1 MLTAAVALGVAA
13 LALLSPLERR
23 LREQEVRDLVAQA
36 TQSRSAFTDLDLTD
50 LRPGSA
56 RLQRLIRRVARQT
69 GARIALLGP
78 PGRAIVDTDPDEH
91 DGFKDYAAALA
102 TSRAVRRVVPDGTA
116 GEARVAVRVEIAG
129 RDYVLALRKPLDE
142 QRAAVLTVRR
152 AFLTAAIAALAVSFL
167 VAAGFAA
174 TIVRRLHRLRDA
186 MHAFGRSGARSELP
200 EEAGTDEV
208 ADLSRA
214 FAELGERLAGQEEL
228 RRAFVA
234 TASHELR
241 TPLTSL
247 QGQLELLEED
257 LTGPAPDLED
267 ARRQLAG
274 ARVQSDR
281 LARLASDLLD
291 LSRLDARLEMRRE
304 PVAVA
309 ELSRAV
315 AAEFE
320 ARASR
325 RGTRIELDAPVDL
338 RADADP
344 GAVARVLRILLDNA
358 LRHSPADAA
367 VQVDVRALGA
377 AVEIGVA
384 DHGPGIPL
392 ADRERIFDRFARGAD
407 AGEQGGFG
415 LGLAIGRELSE
426 RMGGSLVLDHG
437 DGGMTRFAL
446 RLPAAEAVAEAGQ
459 ANAIP
464 T

>member
-13 LALLSPLERR
+13 LALLGPLERR
-23 LREQEVRDLVAQA
+23 LRDQEVRDLVTQA
-36 TQSRSAFTDLDLTD
+36 TQSRSSFTDLDLTD
-50 LRPGSA
+50 VRPGAA
-56 RLQRLIRRVARQT
+56 RLQRLIRRIARET
-69 GARIALLGP
+69 GARIALLEP
-78 PGRAIVDTDPDEH
+78 TGRAIVDTDPDEH
-91 DGFKDYAAALA
+91 DAFKDFAPALA
-102 TSRAVRRVVPDGTA
+102 TNRAVRRVVPDGAA
-116 GEARVAVRVEIAG
+116 GEARVAVRVAIAD
-129 RDYVLALRKPLDE
+129 RYYVLALRKPLNE
-142 QRAAVLTVRR
+142 QRAAVLSVRR
-152 AFLTAAIAALAVSFL
+152 AFLTAALAALAVAFL

-174 TIVRRLHRLRDA
+174 TVVRRLHRLRDA
-186 MHAFGRSGARSELP
+186 MLAFGHSGARSELP
-200 EEAGTDEV
+200 KETGSDEV

-214 FAELGERLAGQEEL
+214 FAELGERLAGQEEI

-247 QGQLELLEED
+247 QGQLELLDED
-257 LTGPAPDLED
+257 LTAPAPDLDD

-291 LSRLDARLEMRRE
+291 LSRLDAWLEMRRE

-315 AAEFE
+315 VAEFD
-320 ARASR
+320 ARTRR
-325 RGTRIELDAPVDL
+325 RGKPIDLDAAVDI

-367 VQVDVRALGA
+367 VRVEVRAADSG
-377 AVEIGVA
+377 VEIVVS
-384 DHGPGIPL
+384 DRGPGIPL
-392 ADRERIFDRFARGAD
+392 ADRERIFDRFARGTD
-407 AGEQGGFG
+407 AGEHGGFG

-426 RMGGSLVLDHG
+426 RMGGSLVL
-437 DGGMTRFAL
+437 GGCEGGVTRFVL
-446 RLPAAEAVAEAGQ
+446 HLPAAEAGRT
-459 ANAIP
+459 NAIP

>member
-13 LALLSPLERR
+13 LALLGPLERR
-23 LREQEVRDLVAQA
+23 LRDQEVRDLVTQA
-36 TQSRSAFTDLDLTD
+36 TQSRTTFTDLEGAD
-50 LRPGSA
+50 LRPGAA
-56 RLQRLIRRVARQT
+56 RLQRLIRRLARQT
-69 GARIALLGP
+69 GARIALLDA

-91 DGFKDYAAALA
+91 DAFKDFAPALA
-102 TSRAVRRVVPDGTA
+102 TSRAVRRVVPSGAA
-116 GEARVAVRVEIAG
+116 GEARVAVRVPIAG
-129 RDYVLALRKPLDE
+129 SYYVLALRKPLNE
-142 QRAAVLTVRR
+142 QRAAVVSVRR
-152 AFLTAAIAALAVSFL
+152 AFLTAAIAALAVAFL

-186 MHAFGRSGARSELP
+186 MLAFGRSGARSELP
-200 EEAGTDEV
+200 RATGHDEV

-214 FAELGERLAGQEEL
+214 FAELDERLAGQEEI

-247 QGQLELLEED
+247 QGQLELLDDD

-320 ARASR
+320 ARAHR
-325 RGTRIELDAPVDL
+325 RGGRIALDAPADL

-358 LRHSPADAA
+358 LRHSPSDAA
-367 VQVDVRALGA
+367 VRVEVRALGQ
-377 AVEIGVA
+377 AVEIAVA
-384 DHGPGIPL
+384 DSGPGIPL
-392 ADRERIFDRFARGAD
+392 ADRERIFERFARGAD
-407 AGEQGGFG
+407 AGAQGGFG

-426 RMGGSLVLDHG
+426 RMGGSLALDLC
-437 DGGMTRFAL
+437 DGGITRFAL
-446 RLPAAEAVAEAGQ
+446 RLPAAEAVAEVAH

>member
-1 MLTAAVALGVAA
+1 
-13 LALLSPLERR
+13 
-23 LREQEVRDLVAQA
+23 
-36 TQSRSAFTDLDLTD
+36 
-50 LRPGSA
+50 
-56 RLQRLIRRVARQT
+56 
-69 GARIALLGP
+69 
-78 PGRAIVDTDPDEH
+78 
-91 DGFKDYAAALA
+91 
-102 TSRAVRRVVPDGTA
+102 
-116 GEARVAVRVEIAG
+116 
-129 RDYVLALRKPLDE
+129 
-142 QRAAVLTVRR
+142 
-152 AFLTAAIAALAVSFL
+152 
-167 VAAGFAA
+167 
-174 TIVRRLHRLRDA
+174 VRRLHRLRDA
-186 MHAFGRSGARSELP
+186 MLAFGRSGARSELP
-200 EEAGTDEV
+200 LETGTDEV
-208 ADLSRA
+208 ADLARA

-247 QGQLELLEED
+247 QGQLELLDED
-257 LTGPAPDLED
+257 LTRPSPDLED

-291 LSRLDARLEMRRE
+291 LSRLDARLEMRSE

-315 AAEFE
+315 VAEFD
-320 ARASR
+320 ARAGR
-325 RGTRIELDAPVDL
+325 RGTRVELDAPLDL

-367 VQVDVRALGA
+367 VQVDVRALGS

-384 DHGPGIPL
+384 DHGPGIAP
-392 ADRERIFDRFARGAD
+392 ADRERIFERFARGAD

-426 RMGGSLVLDHG
+426 RMGGSLVLDRCE
-437 DGGMTRFAL
+437 GGITRFVL
-446 RLPAAEAVAEAGQ
+446 RLPAAEAVAEARQ

>member
-1 MLTAAVALGVAA
+1 
-13 LALLSPLERR
+13 
-23 LREQEVRDLVAQA
+23 
-36 TQSRSAFTDLDLTD
+36 
-50 LRPGSA
+50 
-56 RLQRLIRRVARQT
+56 
-69 GARIALLGP
+69 
-78 PGRAIVDTDPDEH
+78 
-91 DGFKDYAAALA
+91 
-102 TSRAVRRVVPDGTA
+102 
-116 GEARVAVRVEIAG
+116 VAVRVAIAEHY
-129 RDYVLALRKPLDE
+129 YVLALRKPLNE
-142 QRAAVLTVRR
+142 QRAAVLSVRR
-152 AFLTAAIAALAVSFL
+152 AFLTAALAALAVAFL

-174 TIVRRLHRLRDA
+174 TVVRRLHRLRDA
-186 MHAFGRSGARSELP
+186 VLAFGRSGARSELP
-200 EEAGTDEV
+200 EETGTDEV

-214 FAELGERLAGQEEL
+214 FVELGERLAAQEEL

-247 QGQLELLEED
+247 QGQLELLDED
-257 LTGPAPDLED
+257 LTGAAPDLED

-281 LARLASDLLD
+281 IARLASDLLD

-315 AAEFE
+315 VAEFD
-320 ARASR
+320 ARAR
-325 RGTRIELDAPVDL
+325 RRSTPIDLDAAVDI

-367 VQVDVRALGA
+367 VRVEVRAPDS
-377 AVEIGVA
+377 AVEVVVS
-384 DHGPGIPL
+384 DRGPGVPL
-392 ADRERIFDRFARGAD
+392 ADRERIFQRFARGTD

-426 RMGGSLVLDHG
+426 RMGGSLVLG
-437 DGGMTRFAL
+437 GCDGGVTRFVL
-446 RLPAAEAVAEAGQ
+446 RLPAAEAGR

>member
-13 LALLSPLERR
+13 LALLGPLERR
-23 LREQEVRDLVAQA
+23 LRDQEVRDLVVQA
-36 TQSRSAFTDLDLTD
+36 TQSRSSFTDLEPGDV
-50 LRPGSA
+50 RPDSR
-56 RLQRLIRRVARQT
+56 RLQRLIRRIARQT
-69 GARIALLGP
+69 GARIALLDAT
-78 PGRAIVDTDPDEH
+78 GRAIVDTDPDEH
-91 DGFKDYAAALA
+91 DAFKDFAPSLA
-102 TSRAVRRVVPDGTA
+102 TGRAVRRVVPSGAA
-116 GEARVAVRVEIAG
+116 GEARVAVRVLISE
-129 RDYVLALRKPLDE
+129 RYYVLALRKPLNE
-142 QRAAVLTVRR
+142 QRAAVLSVRR
-152 AFLTAAIAALAVSFL
+152 AFLTAALAALAVAFL

-174 TIVRRLHRLRDA
+174 TVVRRLHRLRDA
-186 MHAFGRSGARSELP
+186 VLAFGRSGARSELP
-200 EEAGTDEV
+200 AETGNDEV

-214 FAELGERLAGQEEL
+214 FAELGERWAGQEEI

-247 QGQLELLEED
+247 QGQLELLDED
-257 LTGPAPDLED
+257 LTSAAPDLED

-315 AAEFE
+315 VAEFD
-320 ARASR
+320 ARAR
-325 RGTRIELDAPVDL
+325 RGGTPIDLDAAVDI

-367 VQVDVRALGA
+367 VHVEIRAPDP
-377 AVEIGVA
+377 AVEIVVS
-384 DHGPGIPL
+384 DRGPGIPL
-392 ADRERIFDRFARGAD
+392 ADRERIFERFARGTD
-407 AGEQGGFG
+407 AGEEGGFG

-426 RMGGSLVLDHG
+426 RMGGSLVLEDC
-437 DGGMTRFAL
+437 DGGVTKFVL
-446 RLPAAEAVAEAGQ
+446 RLPVAEAGR